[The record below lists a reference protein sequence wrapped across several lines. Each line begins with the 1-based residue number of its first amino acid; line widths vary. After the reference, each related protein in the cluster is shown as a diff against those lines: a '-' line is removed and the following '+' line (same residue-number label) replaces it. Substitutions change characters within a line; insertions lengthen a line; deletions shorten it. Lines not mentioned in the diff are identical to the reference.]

1 MTKSADEVIRA
12 AMERGEFDNLSNK
25 GKKLNLD
32 DYFNTPEEQRV
43 GFSVLKNADYV
54 PEEVQL
60 LREIGEMQEKLAQTS
75 KETQRKMMLKEIES
89 RRLKYNLLMERRR

>member
-1 MTKSADEVIRA
+1 MPKSADEAVRV

-32 DYFNTPEEQRV
+32 DYFNTPEDQRV
-43 GFSVLKNADYV
+43 GYSVLKNADYV

-60 LREIGEMQEKLAQTS
+60 LKELANW
-75 KETQRKMMLKEIES
+75 RKNWH
-89 RRLKYNLLMERRR
+89 RLA